1 MEHESLI
8 FSTRGAIRDNSGKE
22 ARPGFKRARPKEGK
36 ERKMLKSI
44 EETKK
49 LFTVEGIDQ
58 GKANVV
64 VSTYLLSLPEQKQ
77 REVLSEHLGRLTTDL
92 ALYERSEAG
101 SQEKEI
107 SKTQLRLMIQVVEGL
122 LAQI

>member
-1 MEHESLI
+1 MGLEY
-8 FSTRGAIRDNSGKE
+8 TKGGKD
-22 ARPGFKRARPKEGK
+22 
-36 ERKMLKSI
+36 RKVLKSI

-49 LFTVEGIDQ
+49 LFTVEGIAQ

-64 VSTYLLSLPEQKQ
+64 VSKYLLSLSENKQ
-77 REVLSEHLGRLTTDL
+77 REVLTEHLDRLTIDL
-92 ALYERSEAG
+92 ALCERSEPAAVR

>member
-1 MEHESLI
+1 VI
-8 FSTRGAIRDNSGKE
+8 
-22 ARPGFKRARPKEGK
+22 
-36 ERKMLKSI
+36 KSI

-49 LFTVEGIDQ
+49 LFTVQGVAQ

-64 VSTYLLSLPEQKQ
+64 VSKYLLSLPENKQ
-77 REVLSEHLGRLTTDL
+77 RQVLTQHLNRLTEDL
-92 ALYERSEAG
+92 ARCERSDPG

-107 SKTQLRLMIQVVEGL
+107 GKTQLRLMIQVIEGL